1 MKYCSKCGTKC
12 LDSDNHCPKCGA
24 YLKDPKTYN
33 KMTLE
38 KFIQTPEYMGC
49 VALGLTLISVGL
61 CIGSAFARTR
71 AATMSIIALI
81 VAIAAV
87 FISSN
92 CRREMPEEMGMRS
105 IATAAYALG
114 IVSIVLCIVAS
125 ACNGC
130 YSAVGCIFG
139 SSKQELDRALKCVGN
154 NLGLSPSDMGFVIYR

>member
-12 LDSDNHCPKCGA
+12 FDSDNHCPKCGA

-38 KFIQTPEYMGC
+38 KFMQTPEYMGC
-49 VALGLTLISVGL
+49 VALGLTVISVGL
-61 CIGSAFARTR
+61 CIGSAFVKANGS
-71 AATMSIIALI
+71 TMSLIALA

-87 FISSN
+87 FISSH
-92 CRREMPEEMGMRS
+92 CRKEMPEEMGMRS

-114 IVSIVLCIVAS
+114 IVSIILCVVAT

-130 YSAVGCIFG
+130 YSAVGCIFD
-139 SSKQELDRALKCVGN
+139 SSKHELDRALKCVSN
-154 NLGLSPSDMGFVIYR
+154 NLGISPSDVGLRIFG